1 MENKIFGDP
10 SEELVRRANKLI
22 GPNEA
27 ILGIVTN
34 SDTNRR
40 NCCCQKVCCHSLVPC
55 LCPLWLMGGVMYCW
69 ACCILDKYLVFK
81 SEIFV
86 FTDKK
91 IYVDIGNKGTG
102 CLAQAE
108 WTTREDGI
116 CGKPRP
122 PIGTLE
128 YSQIKNM
135 VTDHPPEQTICARYF
150 PQTALCLYINNHVLS
165 THAGETKYV
174 NMRPIWVDDPVALK
188 AFILQNTPHLTVA
201 EAVPLVP
208 VKPQTV
214 EMVRGGRSA
223 IPKQDDPYVALQK
236 LKDLLDAGVLNEK
249 EFNEKKSKILETI

>member
-40 NCCCQKVCCHSLVPC
+40 NCCYQKVCCHSLVPC
-55 LCPLWLMGGVMYCW
+55 LCPLWMMGGVMYCW
-69 ACCILDKYLVFK
+69 ACCILDQYLVFK

-86 FTDKK
+86 FTEKK

-108 WTTREDGI
+108 WTTREDGV

-122 PIGTLE
+122 PIGTLK

-135 VTDHPPEQTICARYF
+135 VTDHPPEQTICARCF
-150 PQTALCLYINNHVLS
+150 PQTALCLYINNYVLA

-188 AFILQNTPHLTVA
+188 AFILQNTPHSTVA
-201 EAVPLVP
+201 EALPLVP
-208 VKPQTV
+208 VMPQPV
-214 EMVRGGRSA
+214 EMVRG
-223 IPKQDDPYVALQK
+223 DDPYVALQK